1 MMSQHKRG
9 GQLSQIY
16 RATDERERERL
27 IERDREGRVEAEVE
41 GKESESRFF
50 LGSLRVAQAVAA
62 LRFPVP
68 PKIDK

>member
-1 MMSQHKRG
+1 M
-9 GQLSQIY
+9 
-16 RATDERERERL
+16 RE
-27 IERDREGRVEAEVE
+27 REGRVKAEVE